1 MKISS
6 FNKGEIIFRQ
16 GDFADGMFDI
26 LSGSVGV
33 YVNYGTEH
41 ETQLTTL
48 GAGQFLGEMGLI
60 EVYPRS
66 ATAVAM
72 EDGTRL
78 QEIGE
83 AEFSDFFTNQPGR
96 LLQIM
101 RQLSKRLRE
110 RTEDYES
117 ACDVLEN
124 LKQTQDDPEKRSE
137 SLVEKAKRLIEF
149 YDEAMKSY
157 NGNYTEGFYY
167 PFYVSMY

>member
-33 YVNYGTEH
+33 YVNYGTKY

-48 GAGQFLGEMGLI
+48 GAGQFFGEMGLI
-60 EVYPRS
+60 EVCPRG

-72 EDGTRL
+72 EDGTQLR
-78 QEIGE
+78 EIGE
-83 AEFSDFFTNQPGR
+83 TEFADFFTNQPGR

-101 RQLSKRLRE
+101 RQLSRRLRE

-124 LKQTQDDPEKRSE
+124 LKKTQNEPEKRSE